1 MVKRKK
7 VKSLKKSKSSKS
19 KNIKK
24 FPTLDLKSEKEIAMD
39 FAVKAYKRFD
49 KMIKAIALFGSS
61 AKNSAVSSSDV
72 DIIIIIDDASISWD
86 QELIA
91 WYREELGKLVASNP
105 YKKELHITT
114 TKITTFWNDL
124 LKGDPVVVNVLRYGE
139 ALIDTGGFFNPL
151 KALLQQ
157 GRIKISPEAIYTALQ
172 RAPEHFR
179 RSKLSQLNAIEG
191 LFWAMVDSSQ
201 SALMSAGVSP
211 PSPEHITQLIK
222 ENFVDTNMLKM
233 KYVVWY
239 RDLLILHK
247 SINHHEVHEI
257 KGAQIDDWQLR
268 TEEFISVMAK
278 LVKEIVDTQ
287 K

>member
-1 MVKRKK
+1 
-7 VKSLKKSKSSKS
+7 
-19 KNIKK
+19 
-24 FPTLDLKSEKEIAMD
+24 MD

-49 KMIKAIALFGSS
+49 KMVKAIAIFGSS
-61 AKNSAVSSSDV
+61 AKNTAVSSSDV
-72 DIIIIIDDASISWD
+72 DIIIIIDDASIFWD

-91 WYREELGKLVASNP
+91 WYREELAKLVAVNP

-139 ALIDTGGFFNPL
+139 ALIDIGGFFNPL

-157 GRIKISPEAIYTALQ
+157 GKIRISPEAIYTALQ

-179 RSKLSQLNAIEG
+179 RSKLAELNAIEG

-201 SALMSAGVSP
+201 AALMSAGVSP
-211 PSPEHITQLIK
+211 PSPEHIAGLLK
-222 ENFVDTNMLKM
+222 ENFVDKSMLKM

-239 RDLLILHK
+239 RDLYMLHR
-247 SINHHEVHEI
+247 SIAHQEI
-257 KGAQIDDWQLR
+257 NDLKGSQIDDWQSR

-278 LVKEIVDTQ
+278 LVKEVVEKQ
-287 K
+287 E